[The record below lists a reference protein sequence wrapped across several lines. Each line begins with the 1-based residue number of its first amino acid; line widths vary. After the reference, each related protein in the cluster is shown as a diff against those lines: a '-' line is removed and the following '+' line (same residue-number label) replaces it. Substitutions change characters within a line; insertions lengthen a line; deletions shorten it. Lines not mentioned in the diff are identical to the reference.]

1 MRLLSYRLNITGTY
15 SIIVFFPPLI
25 FPPLLS
31 SPLLSSLLVLPL
43 PLTHTYTQLLYKNTQ
58 AGMYIP
64 VQSIQ
69 YEIKSY
75 FKIVSSA

>member
-15 SIIVFFPPLI
+15 SIIVFFFPLSAS
-25 FPPLLS
+25 S
-31 SPLLSSLLVLPL
+31 SPLLSSPLVLPL